1 MSDITIAGAYE
12 LKPGRFPDMDGRTIF
27 RKVLEGALAEWP
39 VRPQDIDGLM
49 TTCIGDGHGYDT
61 YAHDRLI
68 SDLNINAT
76 FAETINYGG
85 GTHVGMVARAAQ
97 AIRAGQCNAVLC
109 VSAGKFL
116 KPGADGGRLS
126 AKAISDPNLEV
137 PYGTFIPAL
146 YALIL
151 SQFMHERNYTA
162 EDIARVAVSARKWA
176 LINPDAR
183 QYGKGELTVEDVV
196 NSRWICTPFH
206 FLDCSFP
213 SDGGGAVLVTRADLG
228 RKWAKQP
235 AYVKGYGEAHLRG
248 TVSDPGNLVET
259 GATVSGP
266 MAFKQAGITPAD
278 IDVVQLYDAF
288 SATPLLLLENL
299 GFCKPGEAAA
309 FVNSGALDPGGK
321 LPANTGGGLLS
332 FAHTGESSGMTLLT
346 EGAKQAM
353 GLAGERQVPNVK
365 YSLIHAYGG
374 MTYDHGTLILGSEA

>member
-1 MSDITIAGAYE
+1 MDRSSNRHGLPAAIGRATAQDTGRGWPLSDITIAGAYE
-12 LKPGRFPDMDGRTIF
+12 LKPGRFPDLDGRALF

-49 TTCIGDGHGYDT
+49 TTCIGDAHGYDT

-97 AIRAGQCNAVLC
+97 AIRAGQCNAVIC

-116 KPGADGGRLS
+116 KPGAEGGRLS
-126 AKAISDPNLEV
+126 AKAISDPDLEV

-151 SQFMHERNYTA
+151 SQFMHERNVSQ

-176 LINPDAR
+176 LLNPDAR
-183 QYGKGELTVEDVV
+183 QYGKGELTVEEVIA
-196 NSRWICTPFH
+196 SRWICTPFH

-235 AYVKGYGEAHLRG
+235 AYVK
-248 TVSDPGNLVET
+248 
-259 GATVSGP
+259 
-266 MAFKQAGITPAD
+266 
-278 IDVVQLYDAF
+278 
-288 SATPLLLLENL
+288 
-299 GFCKPGEAAA
+299 
-309 FVNSGALDPGGK
+309 
-321 LPANTGGGLLS
+321 
-332 FAHTGESSGMTLLT
+332 
-346 EGAKQAM
+346 
-353 GLAGERQVPNVK
+353 
-365 YSLIHAYGG
+365 
-374 MTYDHGTLILGSEA
+374 